1 MATSWQMQVAA
12 VAEVTGVKADWLPG
26 HDSDSDSD
34 VEILDVDLQ
43 TPNPK
48 KVTSSGCSSASVV

>member
-1 MATSWQMQVAA
+1 MQVAA